1 MSSEFIITSSDDIKV
16 IGSVLVDHFD
26 SEASPVKVII
36 KPCSNRSLKQNS
48 TYWLWL
54 GELSHQIKLKT
65 RESYSTDD
73 LHEWFKNKFCPDKLI
88 TLGKQSLSVKST
100 KKLDT
105 GEMHFYM
112 NQLFEWAVN
121 AGFKLTVPIHSEYRE
136 IMERQNG

>member
-1 MSSEFIITSSDDIKV
+1 MASEFILTSSDDIKV
-16 IGSVLVDHFD
+16 IGSALVDHFD
-26 SEASPVKVII
+26 SESSPVKVII

-73 LHEWFKNKFCPDKLI
+73 LHEWFKNKFCPDKVI

-100 KKLDT
+100 RKLDT

-121 AGFKLTVPIHSEYRE
+121 AGFKLTVPIESEYRQ